1 MWQVVGQDRV
11 VSLLQRSL
19 EKGAIAHAYLFVG
32 PAHVGKMTLAINLA
46 QALNCE
52 VAEPPCGECTSC
64 QKIASAKHPDVQTIG
79 LTSNNNSAEAKS
91 RVEIS
96 IDQIREMQHSA
107 NLPPFE
113 GRCKVF
119 IIDGAELLSNE
130 AANCLLKTLEEPV
143 GRVIFVLLTSNDGLL
158 PATVVSRCQ
167 RLELFPLAASE
178 VETVLNSRGDIEPQ
192 KAQLLARLSHGC
204 LGWALSA
211 ASDDSLLELRAE
223 RIDRLLDIFNADYE
237 ERFTYAAQLATQFS
251 QSRGLV
257 QEILDL
263 WLDWW
268 RDLLLVKVGY
278 SDTITNVDQ
287 LATLNEI
294 VKGYNLAQIR
304 VVINSI
310 QAAGEQLGQNANPR
324 LVLEVLMLDIPVGG
338 VVGKVCRIVR

>member
-1 MWQVVGQDRV
+1 MWQVVGQNRV
-11 VSLLQRSL
+11 VSLLQHSL
-19 EKGAIAHAYLFVG
+19 EKGTIAHAYILVG
-32 PAHVGKMTLAINLA
+32 PPHVGKMTLAINLA

-79 LTSNNNSAEAKS
+79 LTSNNNSAEAKL

-113 GRCKVF
+113 GRYKVF

-167 RLELFPLAASE
+167 RLELLPLAASE
-178 VETVLNSRGDIEPQ
+178 VETTLNSGWDIEPQ
-192 KAQLLARLSHGC
+192 RAQLLAGLSHGC

-223 RIDRLLDIFNADYE
+223 RMNRLLDIINADYE

-263 WLDWW
+263 WIDWW

-294 VKGYNLAQIR
+294 AKGYNLAQIR
-304 VVINSI
+304 AVINSI

-338 VVGKVCRIVR
+338 VVGKTPAA